1 MSMMDW
7 TGVDF
12 TGLANLNLGDLRDS
26 QGRFPMDPG
35 YDPTLTNSPVSRPLV
50 PNEDADGYQ
59 ATPTETDQDKATRL
73 ANEREDAQA
82 KEAEAQTQ
90 RCTIN
95 HEPC

>member
-12 TGLANLNLGDLRDS
+12 TGLANLNLGDMRDS

-35 YDPTLTNSPVSRPLV
+35 YDPTLTNSPVTRPLV
-50 PNEDADGYQ
+50 PNEDAAVTKPD
-59 ATPTETDQDKATRL
+59 ETDQDKATRL

-82 KEAEAQTQ
+82 RRSIEAQTH

-95 HEPC
+95 H